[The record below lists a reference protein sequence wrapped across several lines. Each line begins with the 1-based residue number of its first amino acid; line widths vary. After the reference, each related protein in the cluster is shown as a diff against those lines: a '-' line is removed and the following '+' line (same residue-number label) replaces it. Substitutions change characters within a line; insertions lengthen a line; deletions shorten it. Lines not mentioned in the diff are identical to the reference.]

1 MRTSLSTGIILLQ
14 QYSQKAHG
22 AFLCLAPE
30 IRVIGPYD
38 CSVLPFQCREHT
50 VSSIVHFNSD
60 AFELGKICSRRR
72 CGLAGVAL
80 RFTLQ
85 L

>member
-38 CSVLPFQCREHT
+38 CSVREHT